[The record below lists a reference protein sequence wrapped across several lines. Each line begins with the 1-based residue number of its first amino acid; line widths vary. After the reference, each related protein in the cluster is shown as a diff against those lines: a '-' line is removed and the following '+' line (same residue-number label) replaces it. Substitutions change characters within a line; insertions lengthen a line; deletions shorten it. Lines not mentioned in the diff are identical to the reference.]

1 MKRGKLIA
9 RRDMDIHQTIHI
21 RIQIRAREN
30 ARPAI
35 ENFSEGG
42 GMPTLKQAREQL
54 DEKIRRWGENSHCN
68 RLVVSEEA
76 RQNAIENRPD
86 ESGRRRTIIS
96 FQTYCPDSYSNWHSA
111 MEYLMERVAY
121 NPVLLVDL
129 VLLLIQEARQQTE
142 TEGVDGIDIALA
154 SLFKVNGD
162 YEERLRE
169 AKAQYRARKRK

>member
-1 MKRGKLIA
+1 
-9 RRDMDIHQTIHI
+9 
-21 RIQIRAREN
+21 
-30 ARPAI
+30 
-35 ENFSEGG
+35 
-42 GMPTLKQAREQL
+42 MPSLRQAREQL
-54 DEKIRRWGENSHCN
+54 DEKIRRYGPDAHCN
-68 RLVVSEEA
+68 RLIVSEEA